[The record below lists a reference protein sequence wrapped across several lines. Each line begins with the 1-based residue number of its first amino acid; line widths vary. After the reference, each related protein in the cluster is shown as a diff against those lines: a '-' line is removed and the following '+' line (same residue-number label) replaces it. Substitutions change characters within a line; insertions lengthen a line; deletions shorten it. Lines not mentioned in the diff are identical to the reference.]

1 MEGIYKKSSLMLF
14 APIIKGLLLGLI
26 LSISIGPVIFA
37 IIKQSLTNG
46 KRSGY
51 AFVAGVSS
59 SDLVLLFI
67 CNVFTSLFNLVLN
80 HKSTIALT
88 GAGFLLLMGLY
99 TLFFKKLK
107 LENMGNDGQQKVTSI
122 KDLIGAYFSGFLM
135 NTLNPSVFLFWF
147 AWTAAINNSAGDTP
161 NPLQYKL
168 LVFGT
173 CLGFVLL
180 SDLVK
185 VFLAGKLRPR
195 LTEKSLV
202 WINRISGIIILIFSA
217 ALLYSA
223 LLIY

>member
-1 MEGIYKKSSLMLF
+1 MLVE
-14 APIIKGLLLGLI
+14 PILKGLLLGLI

-59 SDLVLLFI
+59 SDFVLLFI

-80 HKSTIALT
+80 HKSAIALA
-88 GAGFLLLMGLY
+88 GAGFLLIMALY

-107 LENMGNDGQQKVTSI
+107 LENMGSDGVNKTVSI
-122 KDLIGAYFSGFLM
+122 KDLVSSYFSGFLM

-147 AWTAAINNSAGDTP
+147 AWTAAINNSADNTP
-161 NPLQYKL
+161 NPIQYKL
-168 LVFGT
+168 VVFGT

-180 SDLVK
+180 SDLIK

-195 LTEKSLV
+195 LTEKNLL
-202 WINRISGIIILIFSA
+202 WINRFSGMIILIFSA
-217 ALLYSA
+217 VLLYSA

>member
-1 MEGIYKKSSLMLF
+1 MLVE
-14 APIIKGLLLGLI
+14 PILKGLLLGFI

-46 KRSGY
+46 KSSGY

-59 SDLVLLFI
+59 SDFILLFI
-67 CNVFTSLFNLVLN
+67 CNFFTSLFNIVLN
-80 HKSTIALT
+80 HKSTIALA

-107 LENMGNDGQQKVTSI
+107 LENMSMDGVHKSVSM
-122 KDLIGAYFSGFLM
+122 KGLISSYFSGFLM

-147 AWTAAINNSAGDTP
+147 AWTAAINTSADSTP
-161 NPLQYKL
+161 NPIQYKFI
-168 LVFGT
+168 VFGT

-180 SDLVK
+180 SDLIK

-195 LTEKSLV
+195 LTEKNLL
-202 WINRISGIIILIFSA
+202 WINRVSGMIILIFSA

>member
-1 MEGIYKKSSLMLF
+1 MLVE
-14 APIIKGLLLGLI
+14 PILKGLLLGLI

-37 IIKQSLTNG
+37 IIKHSLTNG

-59 SDLVLLFI
+59 SDFVLLFI

-80 HKSTIALT
+80 HKSAIALA
-88 GAGFLLLMGLY
+88 GAGFLLIMGLY

-107 LENMGNDGQQKVTSI
+107 LENMGSDGVNKTVSI
-122 KDLIGAYFSGFLM
+122 KDLVSSYFSGFLM

-147 AWTAAINNSAGDTP
+147 AWTAAINNSADNTP
-161 NPLQYKL
+161 NPIQYKL
-168 LVFGT
+168 VVFGT

-180 SDLVK
+180 SDLIK

-195 LTEKSLV
+195 LTEKNLL
-202 WINRISGIIILIFSA
+202 WINRFSGMIILIFSA
-217 ALLYSA
+217 FLLYSA

>member
-1 MEGIYKKSSLMLF
+1 MVIEAIL
-14 APIIKGLLLGLI
+14 KGLLLGLI

-37 IIKQSLTNG
+37 IIKKSLTNG

-59 SDLVLLFI
+59 SDIVLLFI
-67 CNVFTSLFNLVLN
+67 CNFFTSLFNLVLN
-80 HKSTIALT
+80 HKSSIALA

-99 TLFFKKLK
+99 ALFFKKLK
-107 LENMGNDGQQKVTSI
+107 LENMETSGVNKTLGI
-122 KDLIGAYFSGFLM
+122 KNLVSSYFSGFLM

-147 AWTAAINNSAGDTP
+147 AWTAAINTSSDNLP
-161 NPLQYKL
+161 NPVQFKL
-168 LVFGT
+168 IVFGT

-180 SDLVK
+180 SDLIK

-195 LTEKSLV
+195 LTEKNLI
-202 WINRISGIIILIFSA
+202 WINRVSGMIILIFSA
-217 ALLYSA
+217 VLLYSA

>member
-1 MEGIYKKSSLMLF
+1 MVVEAVL
-14 APIIKGLLLGLI
+14 KGLLLGLI

-46 KRSGY
+46 KSSGY

-59 SDLVLLFI
+59 SDIILLFI
-67 CNVFTSLFNLVLN
+67 CNFFTSLFNLVLN
-80 HKSTIALT
+80 HKSGIALA

-107 LENMGNDGQQKVTSI
+107 LENMGMDGVNKALSI
-122 KDLIGAYFSGFLM
+122 KDLVSSYFSGFLM

-147 AWTAAINNSAGDTP
+147 AWTAAINTNADDTP
-161 NPLQYKL
+161 NPVQFKL
-168 LVFGT
+168 IVFGT

-180 SDLVK
+180 SDLIK

-202 WINRISGIIILIFSA
+202 WINRISGMIILIFSA
-217 ALLYSA
+217 VLLYSA
-223 LLIY
+223 ILIY

>member
-1 MEGIYKKSSLMLF
+1 MFF
-14 APIIKGLLLGLI
+14 APVLKGLLLGLI
-26 LSISIGPVIFA
+26 LSISLGPIIFA

-46 KRSGY
+46 KPSGY

-59 SDLVLLFI
+59 SDLVLLFV
-67 CNVFTSLFNLVLN
+67 CNVFTALFDLVLN
-80 HKSTIALT
+80 HKSTIALA

-107 LENMGNDGQQKVTSI
+107 LENMGENGAPKKIYI
-122 KDLIGAYFSGFLM
+122 KDLVASYFSGFLM

-147 AWTAAINNSAGDTP
+147 AWTAAINTSANDTS
-161 NPLQYKL
+161 NPLQYKFI
-168 LVFGT
+168 VFGT

-180 SDLVK
+180 SDLLK
-185 VFLAGKLRPR
+185 VYLAGKLRPR
-195 LTEKSLV
+195 LTEKNLL
-202 WINRISGIIILIFSA
+202 WINRLSGIIILIFSA

>member
-1 MEGIYKKSSLMLF
+1 MLVE
-14 APIIKGLLLGLI
+14 PILKGLLLGLI

-59 SDLVLLFI
+59 SDFVLLFI

-80 HKSTIALT
+80 HKSAIALA
-88 GAGFLLLMGLY
+88 GAGFLLIMGLY

-107 LENMGNDGQQKVTSI
+107 LENMGSDGVNKTVSI
-122 KDLIGAYFSGFLM
+122 KDLVSSYFSGFLM

-147 AWTAAINNSAGDTP
+147 AWTAAINNSADDTP
-161 NPLQYKL
+161 NPIQYKL
-168 LVFGT
+168 VVFGN

-180 SDLVK
+180 SDLIK

-195 LTEKSLV
+195 LTEKNLL
-202 WINRISGIIILIFSA
+202 WINRFSGMIILIFSA
-217 ALLYSA
+217 VLLYSA

>member
-1 MEGIYKKSSLMLF
+1 MLVD
-14 APIIKGLLLGLI
+14 PILKGLLLGFI

-59 SDLVLLFI
+59 SDFVLLFI
-67 CNVFTSLFNLVLN
+67 CNFFTSLFNLVLN
-80 HKSTIALT
+80 HKSTIALA

-107 LENMGNDGQQKVTSI
+107 LENMGTDGVNKKVSI
-122 KDLIGAYFSGFLM
+122 KDLISSYFSGFLM

-147 AWTAAINNSAGDTP
+147 AWTAAINTSADDTP
-161 NPLQYKL
+161 NPIQYKL
-168 LVFGT
+168 IVFGT

-195 LTEKSLV
+195 LTEKSLL
-202 WINRISGIIILIFSA
+202 WINRVSGMIILIFSA

-223 LLIY
+223 ILIY

>member
-1 MEGIYKKSSLMLF
+1 MLVE
-14 APIIKGLLLGLI
+14 PILKGLLLGLI

-59 SDLVLLFI
+59 SDFVLLFI

-80 HKSTIALT
+80 HKSAIALA
-88 GAGFLLLMGLY
+88 GAGFLLIMGLY

-107 LENMGNDGQQKVTSI
+107 LENMGSDGVNKTVSI
-122 KDLIGAYFSGFLM
+122 KDLFSSYFSGFLM

-147 AWTAAINNSAGDTP
+147 AWTAAINNSADNTP
-161 NPLQYKL
+161 NPIQYKL
-168 LVFGT
+168 VVFGT

-180 SDLVK
+180 SDLLK

-195 LTEKSLV
+195 LTEKNLL
-202 WINRISGIIILIFSA
+202 WINRFSGMIILIFSA
-217 ALLYSA
+217 VLLYSA

>member
-1 MEGIYKKSSLMLF
+1 MLF

-80 HKSTIALT
+80 HKSTIALA

-99 TLFFKKLK
+99 TLFFKKLR
-107 LENMGNDGQQKVTSI
+107 LENMGNDGVQKMTSI

-147 AWTAAINNSAGDTP
+147 AWTAAINNSADDTP
-161 NPLQYKL
+161 NPLQYKI

>member
-1 MEGIYKKSSLMLF
+1 MLVE
-14 APIIKGLLLGLI
+14 PILKGLLLGFI

-59 SDLVLLFI
+59 SDFILLFI
-67 CNVFTSLFNLVLN
+67 CNFFTSLFNVVLN
-80 HKSTIALT
+80 HKSSIALA

-107 LENMGNDGQQKVTSI
+107 LENMGSDGVNKSVSV
-122 KDLIGAYFSGFLM
+122 KGLISSYFSGFLM

-147 AWTAAINNSAGDTP
+147 AWTAAINTSADSTP
-161 NPLQYKL
+161 NPIQYKL
-168 LVFGT
+168 IVFGT

-180 SDLVK
+180 SDLIK

-195 LTEKSLV
+195 LTEKNLL
-202 WINRISGIIILIFSA
+202 WINRISGMIILIFSA
-217 ALLYSA
+217 VLLYSA

>member
-1 MEGIYKKSSLMLF
+1 MLIT
-14 APIIKGLLLGLI
+14 PLLKGLLLGLI

-59 SDLVLLFI
+59 SDIVLLFI

-80 HKSTIALT
+80 HKSSIALA
-88 GAGFLLLMGLY
+88 GAGFLLIMGIY

-107 LENMGNDGQQKVTSI
+107 LESMGEDGLQKAVS
-122 KDLIGAYFSGFLM
+122 LRGLLGAYFSGFLM

-147 AWTAAINNSAGDTP
+147 AWTAAINNNAGDTN

-180 SDLVK
+180 SDLLK

-195 LTEKSLV
+195 LTEKNLV

-223 LLIY
+223 VLIY

>member
-1 MEGIYKKSSLMLF
+1 MLVE
-14 APIIKGLLLGLI
+14 PILKGLLLGLI

-59 SDLVLLFI
+59 SDFVLLFI

-80 HKSTIALT
+80 HKSAIALA
-88 GAGFLLLMGLY
+88 GAGFLLVMGLY

-107 LENMGNDGQQKVTSI
+107 LENMGSDGVNKTVSI
-122 KDLIGAYFSGFLM
+122 KDLVSSYFSGFLM

-147 AWTAAINNSAGDTP
+147 AWTAAINNSADDTP
-161 NPLQYKL
+161 NPIQYKL
-168 LVFGT
+168 VVFGT

-180 SDLVK
+180 SDLIK

-195 LTEKSLV
+195 LTEKNLL
-202 WINRISGIIILIFSA
+202 WINRFSGMIILIFSA
-217 ALLYSA
+217 VLLFSA